1 MQLIEVK
8 AIAPFVGTYV
18 CPLAEADLIDDV
30 LEEKDGMTVK
40 TRVPKKRF
48 AGFIDVQRRLSPE
61 EIQRALE
68 GELPA
73 NIELL
78 DPAVLKSIKPGAQN
92 APEVFAIEHAP
103 TVMLPADVAA
113 GLIERGLAGK
123 IETKRGRG

>member
-48 AGFIDVQRRLSPE
+48 AGFIDVQRRLSPV

-68 GELPA
+68 GELPS
-73 NIELL
+73 NLELL
-78 DPAVLKSIKPGAQN
+78 DPSQLKGVKPGAAN
-92 APEVFAIEHAP
+92 APEIWAIEHAASII
-103 TVMLPADVAA
+103 LPADVAA
-113 GLIERGLAGK
+113 GLIERGLAAK
-123 IETKRGRG
+123 VETKRGR